1 MRRFLFIFIALQG
14 FDSHAEDGSAT
25 AAKSGSDRENLEKF
39 PNYFKYLD
47 FVVQSPSEVSPISS
61 AYGKNLATLNINR
74 ALAAIVHRLEIPYPD
89 KNNNP
94 QKKGFF
100 NALEE
105 IAKAQDPEVKL
116 YVFGG
121 VVRSLLGYI
130 YKKLHNAHLKE
141 EERLKRALTEDE
153 LIHLIKRT
161 FVFIIHG
168 FSQKNYQDYLNKK
181 ISDVNKIFKN
191 DFPSFS
197 VLGVGSDLD
206 ILFKSN
212 KPNFDKK
219 PLEEFIQKARQAIDV
234 KTGGEE
240 EDFIN
245 SFLPKADV
253 LPYQEQLDRTKSE
266 GGSTLDWIAFPI
278 NGEEIAVES
287 KDVLKDF
294 ITGIYRYKKG
304 KTTSHRQTVRGL
316 RPLLEIPFLR
326 LDRES
331 QNLLNEEVSK
341 LTVVDQKDVDK
352 LFRNARY
359 GAADN
364 LLTKGESLLAKS
376 VDTSPIKVP
385 VFLRKVSIETRK
397 VKDRSL
403 DDLLLKREN
412 FEKEYTKDG
421 VLLHGTSSLNNL
433 LYIVRNGLFVSQES
447 QGGSVYGPGVYMTS
461 DVNTAQ
467 GYATDN
473 GMILE
478 FPLNPSL
485 NLRILNYEN
494 VKNEEKI
501 LKLTGGVDLNA
512 PGNATIREAIF
523 NKLAR
528 DYDIDIIVNT
538 HVLIENADAVQA
550 PKKAID
556 FIKTILI
563 DASRKLDAETISLEN
578 LNKIY
583 DILYGDTHKAL
594 LALLAPGELE
604 KLERLKEKLYKKL
617 ENLLNKGLLEGS
629 IFVFQQNITQFKAL
643 AAPIL
648 DGALS
653 KIFPDQPITIEQFIH
668 FMETGEGIEKNSITT
683 MLKRD
688 NKWMA
693 LGIVAYI
700 LKQEETL
707 SHVDKLNTLMDYN
720 NVYSVFSSYPTQLG
734 PLVIQRLLASDTPTS
749 FLTKVTKFQM
759 VGHKETTALALILG
773 QSSLKEIEQLLD
785 LCLYAFSNNTIA
797 AHKEY
802 YVESFI
808 KLGDRAKKTLNSVRN
823 FLQFIGADRDS
834 YATELLRC
842 INNEPDA
849 FNLEEFIDKIK
860 PYLEGLYYH
869 KIAIFKVLLLHN
881 DQLDMILKLIDE
893 TFRESKDDLGEFCA
907 YLNKTKQEDKLKTY
921 IERVQPYIIEQPQKG
936 FYFTSLL
943 DALLKFK
950 TKPNIDFIL
959 DLFKQENSNN
969 LSVSL
974 VLEALDKFENP
985 KIALEKVKKLIE
997 IIPLKEHLTY
1007 TIIKFLKLST
1017 IENLDQAMDKLKN
1030 HLEVL
1035 KKNDLEKYQAFMGQD
1050 ATKIMIH

>member
-594 LALLAPGELE
+594 LALLAPAELE

>member
-1 MRRFLFIFIALQG
+1 M
-14 FDSHAEDGSAT
+14 T
-25 AAKSGSDRENLEKF
+25 K
-39 PNYFKYLD
+39 
-47 FVVQSPSEVSPISS
+47 
-61 AYGKNLATLNINR
+61 
-74 ALAAIVHRLEIPYPD
+74 
-89 KNNNP
+89 

-447 QGGSVYGPGVYMTS
+447 QGGSVNGLGVYMTS

-594 LALLAPGELE
+594 LALLAPAELE

>member
-1 MRRFLFIFIALQG
+1 MLALLAPG
-14 FDSHAEDGSAT
+14 E
-25 AAKSGSDRENLEKF
+25 LEK
-39 PNYFKYLD
+39 L
-47 FVVQSPSEVSPISS
+47 
-61 AYGKNLATLNINR
+61 
-74 ALAAIVHRLEIPYPD
+74 
-89 KNNNP
+89 
-94 QKKGFF
+94 
-100 NALEE
+100 
-105 IAKAQDPEVKL
+105 
-116 YVFGG
+116 
-121 VVRSLLGYI
+121 
-130 YKKLHNAHLKE
+130 
-141 EERLKRALTEDE
+141 ERLKE
-153 LIHLIKRT
+153 K
-161 FVFIIHG
+161 
-168 FSQKNYQDYLNKK
+168 
-181 ISDVNKIFKN
+181 
-191 DFPSFS
+191 
-197 VLGVGSDLD
+197 LD
-206 ILFKSN
+206 TK
-212 KPNFDKK
+212 
-219 PLEEFIQKARQAIDV
+219 V
-234 KTGGEE
+234 V
-240 EDFIN
+240 DFIN
-245 SFLPKADV
+245 
-253 LPYQEQLDRTKSE
+253 
-266 GGSTLDWIAFPI
+266 PI
-278 NGEEIAVES
+278 
-287 KDVLKDF
+287 F
-294 ITGIYRYKKG
+294 I
-304 KTTSHRQTVRGL
+304 
-316 RPLLEIPFLR
+316 
-326 LDRES
+326 DM
-331 QNLLNEEVSK
+331 
-341 LTVVDQKDVDK
+341 
-352 LFRNARY
+352 
-359 GAADN
+359 
-364 LLTKGESLLAKS
+364 
-376 VDTSPIKVP
+376 
-385 VFLRKVSIETRK
+385 
-397 VKDRSL
+397 
-403 DDLLLKREN
+403 
-412 FEKEYTKDG
+412 
-421 VLLHGTSSLNNL
+421 SS
-433 LYIVRNGLFVSQES
+433 
-447 QGGSVYGPGVYMTS
+447 
-461 DVNTAQ
+461 
-467 GYATDN
+467 
-473 GMILE
+473 
-478 FPLNPSL
+478 
-485 NLRILNYEN
+485 
-494 VKNEEKI
+494 
-501 LKLTGGVDLNA
+501 
-512 PGNATIREAIF
+512 
-523 NKLAR
+523 
-528 DYDIDIIVNT
+528 
-538 HVLIENADAVQA
+538 
-550 PKKAID
+550 
-556 FIKTILI
+556 
-563 DASRKLDAETISLEN
+563 KLDAETISLEN

-594 LALLAPGELE
+594 LALLAPAELE